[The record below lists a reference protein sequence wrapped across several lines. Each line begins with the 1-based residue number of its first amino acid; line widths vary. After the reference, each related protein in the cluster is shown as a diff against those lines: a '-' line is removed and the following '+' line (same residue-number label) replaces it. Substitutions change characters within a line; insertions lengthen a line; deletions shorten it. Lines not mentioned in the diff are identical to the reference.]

1 LVKLVGNTDISWWS
15 FKNSYFY
22 KNQIL

>member
-1 LVKLVGNTDISWWS
+1 VKLVGNTDISWWS